1 MSGAKTAAKIFMG
14 INIGISY
21 VAAAMTYTTVINNR
35 LFAMITLGVAVLAL
49 IIGAA
54 GHESGDTTGALVV
67 GAIIA
72 IIGAFWIL
80 NNLNASLGTFIPWI
94 VFVVGAIIFL
104 CY

>member
-35 LFAMITLGVAVLAL
+35 LFAMIAIGVAVLSL

-54 GHESGDTTGALVV
+54 GHESGDRTAALVI
-67 GAIIA
+67 GSIIA
-72 IIGAFWIL
+72 IVGAFWIL
-80 NNLNASLGTFIPWI
+80 NNLNAGQATYIPLI
-94 VFVVGAIIFL
+94 VFVVGAIVFL